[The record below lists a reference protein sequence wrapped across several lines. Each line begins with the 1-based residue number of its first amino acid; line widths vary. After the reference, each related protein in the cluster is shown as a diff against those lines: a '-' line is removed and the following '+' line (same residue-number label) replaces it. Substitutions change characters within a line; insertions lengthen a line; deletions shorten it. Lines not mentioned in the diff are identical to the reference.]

1 MPRDDERPAGVLDRH
16 RMLSGVEDDAGYSI
30 AQEKDSGL

>member
-1 MPRDDERPAGVLDRH
+1 MPRDDERPAGVLDHH
-16 RMLSGVEDDAGYSI
+16 RMLSGVEDDTCHSV